1 MKLSDTLFLSII
13 TVIVLSTLGG
23 YKLLTSHVSL
33 APYKEYFVKQTQTTS
48 STQIKAT
55 FLGTSSLLIT
65 DGKTTLLT
73 DGFITRPSIA
83 TLLLSKI
90 QPNKQKIDAV
100 LDRLNIKKIDAV
112 MTLHSHHDHALDS
125 AYVATK
131 TQAVLIGSNS
141 TANIARGS
149 AFKEENL
156 KVITNKEE
164 FRFGKFK
171 ITILPSS
178 HSKLPSL
185 LEKVVGVN
193 ENINK
198 PLKLPSYFTNFKEG
212 GTYSVYIEHPLGNI
226 FINASTG
233 FIQNQLNDYDADV
246 VFLGIAGLGKRE
258 SDFQENYFHEI
269 VDNLK
274 AKRVL
279 PIHWDDFTQNINE
292 PTQAMNKLFD
302 DFDGSMKFL
311 IPETKKR
318 NIQLEMMNIFDEV
331 VLY

>member
-23 YKLLTSHVSL
+23 YKLITSHVSL
-33 APYKEYFVKQTQTTS
+33 EPYKEYFVKETKTTS
-48 STQIKAT
+48 VSQIKAT
-55 FLGTSSLLIT
+55 FLGTSSILIT
-65 DGKTTLLT
+65 DGETTLLT

-90 QPNKQKIDAV
+90 QPNKQRIDTV

-131 TQAVLIGSNS
+131 TQAILIGSNS

-149 AFKEENL
+149 GFQEENL
-156 KVITNKEE
+156 KVITSKEE
-164 FRFGKFK
+164 FSVGKFK

-178 HSKLPSL
+178 HSKLPSF
-185 LEKVVGVN
+185 LEKIVGVN
-193 ENINK
+193 ENIDK
-198 PLKLPSYFTNFKEG
+198 PLNLPSYFTGFKEG

-233 FIQNQLNDYDADV
+233 FIQNQLNEYDADV
-246 VFLGIAGLGKRE
+246 VFLGIAGLGKRK
-258 SDFQENYFHEI
+258 SDFQEKYFYE
-269 VDNLK
+269 VVGKLN
-274 AKRVL
+274 AKRVI

-311 IPETKKR
+311 IGETEKY
-318 NIQLEMMNIFDEV
+318 NIQLEMMYIFDEV